1 MKKSLL
7 FFAAALACSACDFPD
22 AIPLVFGTNT
32 TALYISNGDTEGSY
46 ILSGNITLASSYNW
60 NMQNSAPDYITI
72 GSNNQGSGGAHF
84 FRPQLTDAL
93 KALLAEPDKHF
104 TQVAG
109 SGYLIAQLRFSAPS
123 YAGGSCSVN
132 IYYSPFIRFIST
144 KEELAAINND
154 EKSLSRHYKLMA
166 DIDLK
171 GKEWMPIGSAEEGK
185 HFTGS
190 FDGNGH
196 RISNLKISLPDRHA
210 GLFGWIEIEGDDDI
224 IVVQNLQLVNVE
236 IEAKY
241 AGAVAG
247 YLHGIIRGCSV
258 TGTGNIIGG
267 GHTAGGIVGQCGGSG
282 SIQNCSATATVSATG
297 NAGGIV
303 GGAGTHSILNCYAA
317 GAVHVTGTQGQW
329 ADAGGIAGVSNNHCH
344 ILNCYATA
352 TVSATG
358 YHCHV
363 GGILG
368 HSAQST
374 IQNCY
379 ATGAVS
385 ADRSSEAYVGGITGY
400 SSQNIIQN
408 CYATGAVSADGSSAA
423 YAGGITGYS
432 SSSSI
437 QDCVTLNSNIS
448 SSSDNLHRVVGDRTS
463 GTLNYNYGWEG
474 MWKNGG
480 TPTWTSH
487 LTGEDGENIGTSKY
501 KSESWWNSISGIWTS
516 VWGGTDDNYPW
527 VWDSANSR
535 PKLYWQ

>member
-22 AIPLVFGTNT
+22 ALPLVFDTNT
-32 TALYISNGDTEGSY
+32 TALYIYDGDTEGSY

-93 KALLAEPDKHF
+93 KALLADPDKHF

-196 RISNLKISLPDRHA
+196 RISNLKINLPDRHA

-317 GAVHVTGTQGQW
+317 GAVHVTGPHGQW
-329 ADAGGIAGVSNNHCH
+329 ANAGGIAGVSNNHCR

-358 YHCHV
+358 YTCHV

-368 HSAQST
+368 YTDSYNT
-374 IQNCY
+374 
-379 ATGAVS
+379 
-385 ADRSSEAYVGGITGY
+385 
-400 SSQNIIQN
+400 IQN
-408 CYATGAVSADGSSAA
+408 CYATGAVSADGSYAA
-423 YAGGITGYS
+423 YAGGITGIS
-432 SSSSI
+432 SSSYSRI
-437 QDCVTLNSNIS
+437 QDCVALNSNIS
-448 SSSDNLHRVVGDRTS
+448 SSSDYLHRVAGYRAS
-463 GTLNYNYGWEG
+463 GTLSHNYGWEG
-474 MWKNGG
+474 MWKNGAA
-480 TPTWTSH
+480 PQSNTWTSN
-487 LTGEDGENIGTSKY
+487 LTGEDGENLSTNEY
-501 KSESWWNSISGIWTS
+501 NTQSWWNGSTGIWTS
-516 VWGGTDDNYPW
+516 VWGGTDDDHPW
-527 VWDSANSR
+527 VWDRANNR